1 MPVSFP
7 EPNWMGGRETLGTGY
22 QGAMSVD
29 FLSRGQHLRKCFGT
43 KESVYIRKE
52 SPKELVWNTNMAAC
66 HCFGTPAWPPFS
78 LCTNVLRRKK
88 WRRVNHWMTS
98 LPHFDAFCFP
108 FFSKHKER
116 KKKKK
121 KKYLSSWC
129 LTVREFVWNFG
140 FFLVQKKL
148 YGSAYVLFLT
158 FQTLPLNS
166 RQSFA
171 YKFKYMKKQLFF
183 YFSFYR

>member
-116 KKKKK
+116 KRKRNTFQFDSW
-121 KKYLSSWC
+121 LFANLFEISAFFSSK
-129 LTVREFVWNFG
+129 
-140 FFLVQKKL
+140 KKL

-158 FQTLPLNS
+158 FQKLPLNS

>member
-1 MPVSFP
+1 MFWNKRKRLHKKRVSQRVGL
-7 EPNWMGGRETLGTGY
+7 EHQHGRVSL
-22 QGAMSVD
+22 
-29 FLSRGQHLRKCFGT
+29 F
-43 KESVYIRKE
+43 
-52 SPKELVWNTNMAAC
+52 WNTSMAAVFLVYKC
-66 HCFGTPAWPPFS
+66 AKKKEVAASEP
-78 LCTNVLRRKK
+78 LNDVLTTF
-88 WRRVNHWMTS
+88 WR
-98 LPHFDAFCFP
+98 LLFP

-158 FQTLPLNS
+158 FQKLPLNS